1 MYPVAVRQTVEL
13 RGNPQV
19 SGLFATRGAGAAVAG
34 VGDIFSMSAVG
45 IIAAIFFHAGDA
57 GAAGEHF
64 GDGFDLDITQTASV
78 EKRSPAL
85 VSGEQFF
92 ERSWVEIGNHEAD

>member
-1 MYPVAVRQTVEL
+1 M
-13 RGNPQV
+13 
-19 SGLFATRGAGAAVAG
+19 AG
-34 VGDIFSMSAVG
+34 VGDIFYMSVVG
-45 IIAAIFFHAGDA
+45 IIAAIFFHAGDV

-92 ERSWVEIGNHEAD
+92 ERCGLKSETTRQINSRLPAGG